1 LYPDV
6 VELTVLRLLADFCW
20 SVLDRKSSASF
31 GPCFL
36 AWLQVI
42 YAAKLAA

>member
-1 LYPDV
+1 MCP
-6 VELTVLRLLADFCW
+6 F
-20 SVLDRKSSASF
+20 RKSSASF
-31 GPCFL
+31 DACFL

>member
-1 LYPDV
+1 MLYKPITNHQV
-6 VELTVLRLLADFCW
+6 NIQAPRCPF
-20 SVLDRKSSASF
+20 RKSSASF